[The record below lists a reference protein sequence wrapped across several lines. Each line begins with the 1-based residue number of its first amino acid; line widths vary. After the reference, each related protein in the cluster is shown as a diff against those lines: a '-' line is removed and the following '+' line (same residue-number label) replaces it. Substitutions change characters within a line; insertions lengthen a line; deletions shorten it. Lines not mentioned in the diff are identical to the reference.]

1 MPPVIDAS
9 IKRKVI
15 QEWLSGIPRSKIAID
30 NNIGEGTVSGIVSD
44 FKIGLDDAEFD
55 SSRELALQAKKQG
68 LNLSDLASNFR
79 LHNFI
84 RSSGASE
91 DQIESFIANVS
102 SSDLSPENI
111 VQYVNQLCDV
121 SKVESIP
128 PHEVSSYIKQKL
140 EDKQKIDEQIKQAD
154 AVLQSKN
161 MSIETINE
169 HVKLNE
175 KLNEYNLSFQDIDK
189 LLNVL
194 VNAKENEFDGK
205 KIVGKLHKIKR
216 LQNKEERLKRHCEV
230 LSEQVKECNKV
241 LPLAQKILALNI
253 DIGALLAFDTAVNEI
268 ARQYDLPPSVAA
280 FRLIRDIKDYNKM
293 GGLKKRYL
301 GCVNRY
307 LLLMEF
313 AQIKIKL

>member
-1 MPPVIDAS
+1 
-9 IKRKVI
+9 
-15 QEWLSGIPRSKIAID
+15 
-30 NNIGEGTVSGIVSD
+30 
-44 FKIGLDDAEFD
+44 
-55 SSRELALQAKKQG
+55 
-68 LNLSDLASNFR
+68 
-79 LHNFI
+79 
-84 RSSGASE
+84 
-91 DQIESFIANVS
+91 
-102 SSDLSPENI
+102 
-111 VQYVNQLCDV
+111 
-121 SKVESIP
+121 
-128 PHEVSSYIKQKL
+128 
-140 EDKQKIDEQIKQAD
+140 
-154 AVLQSKN
+154 

-293 GGLKKRYL
+293 GGLKKEVSRL
-301 GCVNRY
+301 CQQIFVVNGICANQNKAITAMINLQSRGITEDRILQLNNFLENNGY
-307 LLLMEF
+307 NIDRKF
-313 AQIKIKL
+313 NT